1 METETENRSNRSI
14 QEGVESMVYG
24 EVLHCYTSYTGY
36 MGIWIA
42 KNLTERSDP
51 ETARTRDTITN
62 TANNTFLAVC
72 QMGVDNTRK
81 TCHNVYSPGELR
93 RW

>member
-36 MGIWIA
+36 RGIWIA
-42 KNLTERSDP
+42 VNLTERSDLG
-51 ETARTRDTITN
+51 TVAMQSIIT
-62 TANNTFLAVC
+62 
-72 QMGVDNTRK
+72 M
-81 TCHNVYSPGELR
+81 LR
-93 RW
+93 SEATPKHL

>member
-36 MGIWIA
+36 MGNLDSKGSNGA
-42 KNLTERSDP
+42 KRPRNHKNQRYYNQHS
-51 ETARTRDTITN
+51 
-62 TANNTFLAVC
+62 
-72 QMGVDNTRK
+72 
-81 TCHNVYSPGELR
+81 Y
-93 RW
+93 